1 MALTVFILVIGVFLL
16 IILIVK
22 ELGYIK
28 ELRLKKLARRF
39 SLSQP
44 YRRVVVPSPSVVK
57 EVVSKERPR
66 QASWLRDIT
75 SRISEIDLGRNILK
89 RRLVTQHANAEAE
102 KEYEQGKKEKLRK
115 KIEEL
120 QKRTIKQFVKPT
132 SNHVANAIELAME
145 NTELEHQ
152 EEPEIPIIT
161 HEQNSEDQFNSHLA
175 ALYKKIDSHE
185 LTEAKEFY
193 QELVS
198 LYNELVEKAENKIE
212 LYNAVKDAHDKL
224 AAAIEEAE

>member
-1 MALTVFILVIGVFLL
+1 MILL

-28 ELRLKKLARRF
+28 ELKLKKLAKKF

-57 EVVSKERPR
+57 EVISEERPK

-75 SRISEIDLGRNILK
+75 SNISEIDLGRNLLK
-89 RRLVTQHANAEAE
+89 TRVITQHANAEAE
-102 KEYEQGKKEKLRK
+102 KELEQEKKEKLRK

-120 QKRTIKQFVKPT
+120 QKRTIKHFVKPT

-161 HEQNSEDQFNSHLA
+161 HEQNSKDQFTNHLA
-175 ALYKKIDSHE
+175 SLYKKIDSNE
-185 LTEAKEFY
+185 LAEAKEFY
-193 QELVS
+193 QELVI
-198 LYNELVEKAENKIE
+198 LYNELVEKAANKIE

-224 AAAIEEAE
+224 AAAVEEAE

>member
-1 MALTVFILVIGVFLL
+1 MNITVVILVIVVILLTAL
-16 IILIVK
+16 IIK

-28 ELRLKKLARRF
+28 KLKLKKLAKKF

-44 YRRVVVPSPSVVK
+44 YKRIVVPSPSVVK
-57 EVVSKERPR
+57 EVSKERPK
-66 QASWLRDIT
+66 QASWLKDIT
-75 SRISEIDLGRNILK
+75 SRISEIDIGRNLLK
-89 RRLVTQHANAEAE
+89 TRVITQHAKAEAE
-102 KEYEQGKKEKLRK
+102 KESEQEKKEKLRK

-120 QKRTIKQFVKPT
+120 QKRTIKQFAKPT
-132 SNHVANAIELAME
+132 GNKVANAIELAME

-161 HEQNSEDQFNSHLA
+161 HEENSEDQFNSHLDYI
-175 ALYKKIDSHE
+175 YKKIDAGE
-185 LTEAKEFY
+185 LSEAKELY
-193 QELVS
+193 QELVI

-212 LYNAVKDAHDKL
+212 LYNSVKDAHDKL

>member
-1 MALTVFILVIGVFLL
+1 MLLL

-28 ELRLKKLARRF
+28 ELKLKKLAKKF

-44 YRRVVVPSPSVVK
+44 YRRVVIPSPSVIK
-57 EVVSKERPR
+57 EVVSRERPK
-66 QASWLRDIT
+66 QASWLNDIT
-75 SRISEIDLGRNILK
+75 SRISEIDLGRNLLK
-89 RRLVTQHANAEAE
+89 TKVITQHAKAEAE
-102 KEYEQGKKEKLRK
+102 KESEQKKKEKLRK

-120 QKRTIKQFVKPT
+120 EKRKIKQFVKPA
-132 SNHVANAIELAME
+132 SNHIANAIELAME

-161 HEQNSEDQFNSHLA
+161 YEQNSQDQFNSHLA
-175 ALYKKIDSHE
+175 SLYKKIDAGE
-185 LTEAKEFY
+185 LSAAKELY

-212 LYNAVKDAHDKL
+212 LYNAVKDVHARL
-224 AAAIEEAE
+224 TAAIESE